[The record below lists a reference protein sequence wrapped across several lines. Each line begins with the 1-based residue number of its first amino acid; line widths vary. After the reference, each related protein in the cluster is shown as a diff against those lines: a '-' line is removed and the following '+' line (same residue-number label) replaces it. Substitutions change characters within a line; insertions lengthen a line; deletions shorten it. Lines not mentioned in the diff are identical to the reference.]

1 MSIKINISVG
11 SNPDDRV
18 AFASRGGDD
27 CIINVD
33 GDGDVV
39 VEVHLNLHVPL
50 GLALARST
58 PMPVFKKAL
67 RFHAFQK

>member
-1 MSIKINISVG
+1 MYKIIH
-11 SNPDDRV
+11 
-18 AFASRGGDD
+18 
-27 CIINVD
+27 
-33 GDGDVV
+33 DVSKSLLD
-39 VEVHLNLHVPL
+39 VHLNLHVPL